1 MLVVSHALCP
11 YLSTVVPGVPMPPP
25 INGSTSAAAP
35 SPTKCPGP
43 TATLADSPATPKPTF
58 PAYSSP
64 GNATKPQIPKVPKPT
79 SGVNGVTVELVHPS
93 DDLSLE
99 ELRAETGR
107 YKKLLEAANA
117 PPPPPVPTVPVTRPA
132 IPPVIAPALMAP
144 MAMPHGTP
152 IMYSGVGHPLVPQVP
167 IACAPGFIPP
177 QAFGLHAAQPPLPP
191 STQMPPWSGMP
202 PLRF

>member
-1 MLVVSHALCP
+1 MIYHW
-11 YLSTVVPGVPMPPP
+11 Y
-25 INGSTSAAAP
+25 
-35 SPTKCPGP
+35 
-43 TATLADSPATPKPTF
+43 
-58 PAYSSP
+58 
-64 GNATKPQIPKVPKPT
+64 
-79 SGVNGVTVELVHPS
+79 VTVNSIVEYYQ
-93 DDLSLE
+93 E

-177 QAFGLHAAQPPLPP
+177 QGKLLQLPIFV
-191 STQMPPWSGMP
+191 SNM
-202 PLRF
+202 